1 MRTRL
6 AKPQTG
12 PPPDTDVMRRQI
24 MPEYLPGYSGRD
36 RASTIRRV
44 SRGGRKF
51 WCRRPARTLGGRF
64 EMDMIRQ
71 RLVAA
76 RVVPVLRL
84 ASRTDAETAI
94 DCLVEAGFATVEI
107 TLTTPGALE
116 LIGDLKRSAR
126 GSLLVGAGTVLD
138 LESARTC
145 LDAGADYLVSPCVV
159 PGMGRLAAAAGAAA
173 LSGGFTPGE
182 VLAAWRDG
190 SAIVKVFPA
199 ATGGP
204 SHLAALHAVY
214 PQIPLCPTGGVSSA
228 NMLEY
233 FKAGAAVVGVG
244 NNVIDREALA
254 RGERA
259 AVVAHARSF
268 LTRAAEAVP

>member
-1 MRTRL
+1 M
-6 AKPQTG
+6 
-12 PPPDTDVMRRQI
+12 
-24 MPEYLPGYSGRD
+24 D
-36 RASTIRRV
+36 RIRE
-44 SRGGRKF
+44 K
-51 WCRRPARTLGGRF
+51 
-64 EMDMIRQ
+64 
-71 RLVAA
+71 LVAA

-84 ASRTDAETAI
+84 ATRADAEAAI

-116 LIGDLKRSAR
+116 LIGRLKRSAP
-126 GSLLVGAGTVLD
+126 GNLLVGAGTVLD
-138 LESARTC
+138 LESARAC
-145 LDAGADYLVSPCVV
+145 LDAGADYLVSPCLV
-159 PGMGRLAAAAGAAA
+159 PGMGSLAETAGSAA

-199 ATGGP
+199 ATGGL

-214 PQIPLCPTGGVSSA
+214 PQIPLCPTGGVSVT

-233 FKAGAAVVGVG
+233 FKAGASLVGVG

-254 RGERA
+254 RGDRA
-259 AVVAHARSF
+259 AVVAHARTF
-268 LTRAAEAVP
+268 LAQAAGAGS